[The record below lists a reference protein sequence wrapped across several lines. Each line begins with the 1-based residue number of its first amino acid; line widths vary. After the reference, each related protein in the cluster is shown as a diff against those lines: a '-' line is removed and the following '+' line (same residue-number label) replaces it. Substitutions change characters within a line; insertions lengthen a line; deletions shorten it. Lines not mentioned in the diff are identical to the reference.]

1 MEAAL
6 AAHFD
11 LKRFH
16 AKAASWPAETVNRE
30 IPMLNVVLIV
40 TPRIKKTR
48 PAIKHARPAL
58 ICNKNHLTE
67 NKYTI
72 TLNPISRKQ
81 PILNLETSSSAS
93 NPCMVWPPNDTTLFR
108 NWNLGENITHP
119 TSLPPKKGER
129 GKKRTSPPFQPGW
142 KGLGQ

>member
-1 MEAAL
+1 M
-6 AAHFD
+6 
-11 LKRFH
+11 
-16 AKAASWPAETVNRE
+16 NRE

-48 PAIKHARPAL
+48 PAIKPARPAL

-81 PILNLETSSSAS
+81 PILNLETS
-93 NPCMVWPPNDTTLFR
+93 PVQRLIDVWFDLPMIRLF
-108 NWNLGENITHP
+108 LGTEI
-119 TSLPPKKGER
+119 
-129 GKKRTSPPFQPGW
+129 
-142 KGLGQ
+142 